1 MSVRGKHLFYHSSAW
16 IVAVV
21 LGLLLVS
28 EAAVAQT
35 VPQPVPP
42 WLSTPGPGTAGPAE
56 AHRLALDQLRD
67 QADRRAAFA
76 RQQAF
81 ETRLRRLELE
91 AARQPAP
98 LASPA
103 GQRLGT
109 PAQERARR
117 EAATA
122 RRHALAEGLGQIDA
136 WLDRPAH

>member
-1 MSVRGKHLFYHSSAW
+1 MSRPFLTA
-16 IVAVV
+16 VATAA
-21 LGLLLVS
+21 LLW
-28 EAAVAQT
+28 AGTAVAQT

-98 LASPA
+98 LESPA

-109 PAQERARR
+109 PEQERARR

>member
-1 MSVRGKHLFYHSSAW
+1 MSRPFLTA
-16 IVAVV
+16 AAT
-21 LGLLLVS
+21 LAL
-28 EAAVAQT
+28 ACATPAVAQT

-98 LASPA
+98 ADGA
-103 GQRLGT
+103 TGQRLGT
-109 PAQERARR
+109 PEQERARR